1 MPPSTVGT
9 VLYTFFEDY
18 LTCQKGRSTASIR
31 SYRDG
36 LRLFLQ
42 FVAQDTK
49 RAISRLTLADLSAER
64 VRRFLSTLEAERA
77 NHIRTRNQRL
87 SALRVFFNYLGTQV
101 PEMLVEAERVAA
113 TPMKRVPPPET
124 CFLERDDMTALF
136 ASLPT
141 TGWWALRDR
150 ALLLFLYNTG
160 ARVQEVADLRVSHL
174 ELQTQP
180 RAHLHGKGN
189 KWRVCPLWQETVA
202 LLQQLLA
209 QSPSRNTADHPVFT
223 SHRGQALTRY
233 GIYKLVRRH
242 TAHLEKCGAD
252 TMPRRVSPHVFRHS
266 TAVHLLESG
275 VEVNVIRAWLGHVS
289 LETTNRY
296 AEITLRM
303 KAEALQACDVSTESA
318 AACRGKPIWRDDPSL
333 LQWLQS
339 L

>member
-1 MPPSTVGT
+1 MPTSTVGA

-18 LTCQKGRSTASIR
+18 LKCQKGLSTASIR

-36 LRLFLQ
+36 LRLFLH

-174 ELQTQP
+174 ELQSQP
-180 RAHLHGKGN
+180 RVHLHGKGN

-209 QSPSRNTADHPVFT
+209 QSPSRNNSDHPVFT

-303 KAEALQACDVSTESA
+303 KAEALQACDVSTETA

>member
-1 MPPSTVGT
+1 MPPSTVGS

-18 LTCQKGRSTASIR
+18 LKCQKGLSTASIR

-87 SALRVFFNYLGTQV
+87 SALRVLFNYLGTQV

-180 RAHLHGKGN
+180 RVHLHGKGN

-209 QSPSRNTADHPVFT
+209 QPPSRNNSDHPVFT

-303 KAEALQACDVSTESA
+303 KAEALQACDVSTETA
-318 AACRGKPIWRDDPSL
+318 AACPGKPIWRDDPSL

>member
-1 MPPSTVGT
+1 LRKSAE
-9 VLYTFFEDY
+9 YKFEDY
-18 LTCQKGRSTASIR
+18 LKCQKGLSTASIR

-49 RAISRLTLADLSAER
+49 RAISRLTLADLRAER

-141 TGWWALRDR
+141 TGWWALRDH

-180 RAHLHGKGN
+180 RVHLHGKGN

-209 QSPSRNTADHPVFT
+209 RSPSRNNADHPVFT

-303 KAEALQACDVSTESA
+303 KVEALQACDVSTETA

>member
-1 MPPSTVGT
+1 MPTSTVGS
-9 VLYTFFEDY
+9 VLSTFFEDY
-18 LTCQKGRSTASIR
+18 LKCQKGLSTASIR

-36 LRLFLQ
+36 LRLFLH

-49 RAISRLTLADLSAER
+49 RAISRLTLADLNAER

-77 NHIRTRNQRL
+77 KHIRTRNQRL

-136 ASLPT
+136 ASWPT

-180 RAHLHGKGN
+180 RVHLHGKGN
-189 KWRVCPLWQETVA
+189 QWRVCPLWQETVA
-202 LLQQLLA
+202 LLQRLLDRL
-209 QSPSRNTADHPVFT
+209 PGGNTPDRPVFT
-223 SHRGQALTRY
+223 SHRGQALTRH

-303 KAEALQACDVSTESA
+303 KAEALQACDVSTETSE
-318 AACRGKPIWRDDPSL
+318 ACSGKAIWRDDPSL

>member
-1 MPPSTVGT
+1 MPTSTVGS

-18 LTCQKGRSTASIR
+18 LKCQKGLSTASIR

-87 SALRVFFNYLGTQV
+87 SALRVFFNYLGTHV

-136 ASLPT
+136 AHLPT

-174 ELQTQP
+174 ELQTQA
-180 RAHLHGKGN
+180 RVHLHGKGN

-209 QSPSRNTADHPVFT
+209 QSPSRNNADHPVFT

-303 KAEALQACDVSTESA
+303 KAEALQACDVSTETA

>member
-1 MPPSTVGT
+1 MLTSTIGS

-18 LTCQKGRSTASIR
+18 LKCQKGLSTASIR

-49 RAISRLTLADLSAER
+49 RTMSRLTLADCSAER
-64 VRRFLSTLEAERA
+64 VRRFLSTLETARA

-101 PEMLVEAERVAA
+101 PEMLIEAERVAA

-124 CFLERDDMTALF
+124 CFLEREDMTALF

-150 ALLLFLYNTG
+150 TLLLFLYNTG
-160 ARVQEVADLRVSHL
+160 ARVQEVANLRMSHL
-174 ELQTQP
+174 ELQIQP
-180 RAHLHGKGN
+180 RVHLHGKGN

-202 LLQQLLA
+202 LLKQLLA
-209 QSPSRNTADHPVFT
+209 QPLTGHTPDRPVFT
-223 SHRGQALTRY
+223 SRRGQALTRY

-242 TAHLEKCGAD
+242 TAHLQKRGAD
-252 TMPRRVSPHVFRHS
+252 TTPRPISPHVFRHS

-303 KAEALQACDVSTESA
+303 KAEALQACDVSPETSA
-318 AACRGKPIWRDDPSL
+318 ACPGKPIWRDDPSL
-333 LQWLQS
+333 LHWLQS

>member
-1 MPPSTVGT
+1 MPTSTVGS
-9 VLYTFFEDY
+9 VLYSFFEDY
-18 LTCQKGRSTASIR
+18 LKCQKGLSTASIR

-36 LRLFLQ
+36 LRLFLH
-42 FVAQDTK
+42 FVAHDTK
-49 RAISRLTLADLSAER
+49 RAISRLTLADLRAER
-64 VRRFLSTLEAERA
+64 VRRFLSMLEAERA

-87 SALRVFFNYLGTQV
+87 SALRVFFDYLGTQV

-180 RAHLHGKGN
+180 RVHLHGKGN

-209 QSPSRNTADHPVFT
+209 PPSTGHSPDRPVFT

-252 TMPRRVSPHVFRHS
+252 TTPRRVSPHVFRHS

-303 KAEALQACDVSTESA
+303 KAEALQACAVFTETA
-318 AACRGKPIWRDDPSL
+318 AACPGKPIWRDDPSL

>member
-1 MPPSTVGT
+1 
-9 VLYTFFEDY
+9 
-18 LTCQKGRSTASIR
+18 
-31 SYRDG
+31 
-36 LRLFLQ
+36 LFLQ

-77 NHIRTRNQRL
+77 HHIRTRNQRL

-180 RAHLHGKGN
+180 RVHLHGKGN

-209 QSPSRNTADHPVFT
+209 QSPNRNNSDHPVFT

-242 TAHLEKCGAD
+242 TAHLEMCGVD
-252 TMPRRVSPHVFRHS
+252 TTPRRVSPHVFRHS

-303 KAEALQACDVSTESA
+303 KAEALQACDVSTETA

>member
-1 MPPSTVGT
+1 MPTSTVGA

-18 LTCQKGRSTASIR
+18 LKCQKGLSTASIR

-87 SALRVFFNYLGTQV
+87 SALRVFFNYLGTHV

-180 RAHLHGKGN
+180 RVHLHGKGN

-209 QSPSRNTADHPVFT
+209 QSPSRNNSDHPVFT
-223 SHRGQALTRY
+223 SYRGQALTRY

-303 KAEALQACDVSTESA
+303 KAEALQACDVSTETA

>member
-1 MPPSTVGT
+1 MPTSTVGA

-18 LTCQKGRSTASIR
+18 LKCQKGLSTASIR

-36 LRLFLQ
+36 LRLFLH

-49 RAISRLTLADLSAER
+49 RAISRLTLADLRAER

-87 SALRVFFNYLGTQV
+87 SALRVFFDYLGTQV

-124 CFLERDDMTALF
+124 CFLERDEITALF

-180 RAHLHGKGN
+180 RVHLHGKGN

-202 LLQQLLA
+202 LLQQLLD
-209 QSPSRNTADHPVFT
+209 QPSTGHTPDRPVFT

-252 TMPRRVSPHVFRHS
+252 TMPRRVSPHVFRHYLPFL
-266 TAVHLLESG
+266 TM
-275 VEVNVIRAWLGHVS
+275 LGNIH
-289 LETTNRY
+289 
-296 AEITLRM
+296 
-303 KAEALQACDVSTESA
+303 QA
-318 AACRGKPIWRDDPSL
+318 RFF
-333 LQWLQS
+333 Q
-339 L
+339 

>member
-1 MPPSTVGT
+1 MPTSTVGA

-18 LTCQKGRSTASIR
+18 LKCQKGLSTASIR

-180 RAHLHGKGN
+180 RVHLHGKGN

-209 QSPSRNTADHPVFT
+209 QSPSRNNSDHPVFT

-303 KAEALQACDVSTESA
+303 KAEALQACDVSTETA

>member
-1 MPPSTVGT
+1 MPTSTVGA

-18 LTCQKGRSTASIR
+18 LKCQKGLSTASIR

-36 LRLFLQ
+36 MRLFLH
-42 FVAQDTK
+42 FVAQDTQ
-49 RAISRLTLADLSAER
+49 RAISRLTLADLRAER

-124 CFLERDDMTALF
+124 CFLERDDITALF

-180 RAHLHGKGN
+180 RVHLHGKGN

-202 LLQQLLA
+202 LLQQLLD
-209 QSPSRNTADHPVFT
+209 QSSSRNNPDRPVFT

-242 TAHLEKCGAD
+242 TAHLEKCGMD
-252 TMPRRVSPHVFRHS
+252 TTPRRVSPHVCRHS

-296 AEITLRM
+296 AEMTLRM
-303 KAEALQACDVSTESA
+303 KAEALQACDVSTETA
-318 AACRGKPIWRDDPSL
+318 EACRGKPIWRDDPSL

>member
-1 MPPSTVGT
+1 MPTSTVGS

-18 LTCQKGRSTASIR
+18 LKCQKGLSTASIR

-49 RAISRLTLADLSAER
+49 RAMSRLTLADCSAER
-64 VRRFLSTLEAERA
+64 VRRFLSTLETARA

-124 CFLERDDMTALF
+124 CFLEREDMTTLF

-180 RAHLHGKGN
+180 RVHLHGKGN
-189 KWRVCPLWQETVA
+189 KWRVCPLWQETVT

-209 QSPSRNTADHPVFT
+209 QSPGRNPPDRPVFT

-242 TAHLEKCGAD
+242 TAHLEKYGAD
-252 TMPRRVSPHVFRHS
+252 TTSRRVSPHVFRHS

-303 KAEALQACDVSTESA
+303 KAEALQACDLSTETSE
-318 AACRGKPIWRDDPSL
+318 ACRGKPIWRDDPSL

>member
-1 MPPSTVGT
+1 MTTPTVGA

-18 LTCQKGRSTASIR
+18 LKCQKGLSTASIR

-36 LRLFLQ
+36 LRLFLH
-42 FVAQDTK
+42 FVARDTK
-49 RAISRLTLADLSAER
+49 RAISRLALADLQAER

-87 SALRVFFNYLGTQV
+87 SALRVFFTYLGSQV
-101 PEMLVEAERVAA
+101 PEMLIEAERVTAM
-113 TPMKRVPPPET
+113 PMKRVPPPET
-124 CFLERDDMTALF
+124 CFLEREDITALF
-136 ASLPT
+136 TSLPS
-141 TGWWALRDR
+141 TGPWAVRDR

-160 ARVQEVADLRVSHL
+160 ARVQEVADLRRSHL
-174 ELQTQP
+174 DLQPQA
-180 RAHLHGKGN
+180 RVHLHGKGN
-189 KWRVCPLWQETVA
+189 KWRVCPLWPETVS
-202 LLQQLLA
+202 LLKQLLD
-209 QSPSRNTADHPVFT
+209 QPSRGQDPDRPVFT

-242 TAHLEKCGAD
+242 TAHLEKTRVD
-252 TMPRRVSPHVFRHS
+252 TTSRWISPHVFRHS

-303 KAEALQACDVSTESA
+303 KAEALQACEVPIESSGG
-318 AACRGKPIWRDDPSL
+318 CPGTPHWRDDPSL

>member
-1 MPPSTVGT
+1 MPPSTVGA

-18 LTCQKGRSTASIR
+18 LKCQKGLSTASIR

-87 SALRVFFNYLGTQV
+87 SALRVLFNYLGTQV

-180 RAHLHGKGN
+180 RVHLHGKGN

-209 QSPSRNTADHPVFT
+209 QSPSRNNSDHPVFT

-303 KAEALQACDVSTESA
+303 KAEALQACDVSTETA

>member
-1 MPPSTVGT
+1 MPTSTVGA

-18 LTCQKGRSTASIR
+18 LKCQKGLSTASIR

-42 FVAQDTK
+42 FLAQDTK

-160 ARVQEVADLRVSHL
+160 ARVQEVADLRVSQL

-180 RAHLHGKGN
+180 RVHLHGKGN

-209 QSPSRNTADHPVFT
+209 QSPSRNNADHPVFT

-252 TMPRRVSPHVFRHS
+252 TMPCRVSPHVFRHS

-303 KAEALQACDVSTESA
+303 KAEALQACDVSTETA

>member
-1 MPPSTVGT
+1 MPPSTVGA

-18 LTCQKGRSTASIR
+18 LKCQKGLSTASIR

-180 RAHLHGKGN
+180 RVHLHGKGN

-209 QSPSRNTADHPVFT
+209 QSLSRNTSDHPVFT

-303 KAEALQACDVSTESA
+303 KAEALQACDVSTETA